1 MIKALM
7 VITMVSGTTYEVKL
21 PSMQSCQAER
31 TPVEVQADVAST
43 ACIPFTED
51 SNSFDKIKV
60 MMNLFREMV
69 DDLEARQKKCGSWDQ
84 SERDE
89 YHWLL
94 PAQKCG

>member
-21 PSMQSCQAER
+21 PSMQTCQAER

-43 ACIPFTED
+43 ACIPFTEE
-51 SNSFDKIKV
+51 SNSFDKMKV
-60 MMNLFREMV
+60 MMNLFKEMV

-84 SERDE
+84 SERDGD
-89 YHWLL
+89 HWSA
-94 PAQKCG
+94 AQKCG